1 MKIKK
6 ISFEYEY
13 KKLGDLKVGDEV
25 LGPDGEKFPIL
36 EIHKNGVKD
45 IYRITLDDGRY
56 FDTSETHLSTV
67 HFRNSH
73 VRPGKKVY
81 DTVSTK
87 YIKDHLEKYIFE
99 IPTDET
105 FSWKELDYPQ
115 FIEMLPLH
123 EYEPIDEEFI
133 IPDTLKDPKKVY
145 IKKVEKLEKQEECWC
160 LALGYPWGLYVTEK
174 GIITHNSLLTNLCMS
189 YIITLFGLMR
199 EPHKMLGHSAMTSYC
214 VSLCSATLN
223 KAWDLLGVP
232 FEQFIEQSPFF
243 EKVGRHDD
251 IVNINKEDQECKKCY
266 YTTAARGSAKMV
278 FRNNLQLKMMS
289 TEGAL
294 LGNTIVYTAMTELA
308 WWEQMGWTRED
319 IFRFFSKAKQRVD
332 SRMNGH
338 YLGRYVIDSSPFSME
353 SPIDKWIWE
362 TAIND
367 PAWYCVLGAKWDY
380 FKKEF
385 PEFFDKDGN
394 EIHNWDVAFQCY
406 KGGKSEPPKGC
417 FTPEEAQA
425 YDPLD
430 MIWCPRKDIKNGTV
444 LLMSDLAKQNPVEF
458 LRDWAGI
465 PAGSSDRIFQSGKV
479 LEDIFDNDLKNLYT
493 SLVADAAEEPEHL
506 IWNQIKDK
514 FFINFNGKYLFYRE
528 PNAKRILAI
537 DQSTTGDATGISCCH
552 WEYIRDPQ
560 TMDIKNVCVVDF
572 SLCIIPKGGRINLEA
587 IRSLVEDLINI
598 GGLNIGLVNFDTF
611 QSESTK
617 QTLIRK
623 GITVDYVSV
632 DKNNEPYT
640 ILIDYIM
647 HNRFFAGKNIF
658 LRNNLHSIHWTK
670 RDSGTMKCDHF
681 KGKIINE
688 SNDTNWETSQLGTN
702 AKDLADTCAACIFF
716 LTKFNVE
723 YAPTSEWRSHT
734 NSSREVSRER
744 LNKMGFT
751 F

>member
-6 ISFEYEY
+6 VSYTY
-13 KKLGDLKVGDEV
+13 KYKTIGDFKIGDEV
-25 LGPDGEKFPIL
+25 VTEEGDRSHVLNIL
-36 EIHKNGVKD
+36 ETGKRDVYKLTLSNGKS
-45 IYRITLDDGRY
+45 
-56 FDTSETHLSTV
+56 FETSE
-67 HFRNSH
+67 SH
-73 VRPGKKVY
+73 VTTVLFRYSPERPNKKVY
-81 DTVSTK
+81 DTLTTK
-87 YIKDHLEKYIFE
+87 YIKDHLDQYLFE

-105 FSWKELDYPQ
+105 YRYADMDYIQ
-115 FIEMLPLH
+115 HIEALPVH
-123 EYEPIDEEFI
+123 EYEPVDDEFL
-133 IPDTLKDPKKVY
+133 IPIKEKDPNKIY
-145 IKKVEKLEKQEECWC
+145 IEKIEKLEDQKTCRC
-160 LALGYPWGLYVTEK
+160 LQLSDPMGWYLTED
-174 GIITHNSLLTNLCMS
+174 GIFTHNSLLTNLCMS

-199 EPHKMLGHSAMTSYC
+199 EPHKILGHSAMTSYC

-380 FKKEF
+380 FKGEF

-417 FTPEEAQA
+417 FTPEEAQT

-430 MIWCPRKDIKNGTV
+430 MIWCPRKDVKNGSI
-444 LLMSDLAKQNPVEF
+444 LLMTDLAKQNPVEF

>member
-1 MKIKK
+1 MEASAYKPGNYLNFDNNFLAIFKDALSGDPKALDMPEIRSLGMDNIKAAL
-6 ISFEYEY
+6 EWLQTVDLNGDY
-13 KKLGDLKVGDEV
+13 KNLLANEGWRLAYKRKPPTPEEFLTYDWIGGQCEGLW
-25 LGPDGEKFPIL
+25 P
-36 EIHKNGVKD
+36 NVKKAFIEFMD
-45 IYRITLDDGRY
+45 PNPLNPKRGLA
-56 FDTSETHLSTV
+56 LST
-67 HFRNSH
+67 SIGW
-73 VRPGKKVY
+73 GK
-81 DTVSTK
+81 
-87 YIKDHLEKYIFE
+87 
-99 IPTDET
+99 
-105 FSWKELDYPQ
+105 
-115 FIEMLPLH
+115 
-123 EYEPIDEEFI
+123 
-133 IPDTLKDPKKVY
+133 
-145 IKKVEKLEKQEECWC
+145 
-160 LALGYPWGLYVTEK
+160 
-174 GIITHNSLLTNLCMS
+174 SLLTNLCMS

-380 FKKEF
+380 FKGEF

-417 FTPEEAQA
+417 FTPEEAQT

-430 MIWCPRKDIKNGTV
+430 MIWCPRKDVKNGSI
-444 LLMSDLAKQNPVEF
+444 LLMTDLAKQNPVEF

-552 WEYIRDPQ
+552 WEYVRDPQ

>member
-1 MKIKK
+1 MRIKS
-6 ISFEYEY
+6 ISYSYEY
-13 KKLGDLKVGDEV
+13 KKLRDFKEGDYV
-25 LGPDGEKFPIL
+25 LSADGEKAAVLGIQ
-36 EIHKNGVKD
+36 KNGERDVYEIK
-45 IYRITLDDGRY
+45 LSDGRS
-56 FDTSETHLSTV
+56 FRTSETHVSTV
-67 HFRNSH
+67 HFRNSPT
-73 VRPGKKVY
+73 RPGKKVY
-81 DTVSTK
+81 DVLTTK
-87 YIKDHLEKYIFE
+87 YIKDHLGKYNFE
-99 IPTDET
+99 ILTDDT
-105 FSWKELDYPQ
+105 FKLRDMD
-115 FIEMLPLH
+115 FIQHLEALPVH
-123 EYEPIDEEFI
+123 EYEPADPEFI
-133 IPDTLKDPKKVY
+133 IPDEKHPEKVY
-145 IKKVEKLEKQEECWC
+145 IESIEKVGSGECWC
-160 LALGYPWGLYVTEK
+160 LNLNDPMGLYVTEK

-199 EPHKMLGHSAMTSYC
+199 EPHKILGHSAMTSYC

-380 FKKEF
+380 FKGEF

-417 FTPEEAQA
+417 FTPEEAQT

-430 MIWCPRKDIKNGTV
+430 MIWCPRKDAKNGSI
-444 LLMSDLAKQNPVEF
+444 LLMTDLAKQNPVEF

-734 NSSREVSRER
+734 NSSREVSMER